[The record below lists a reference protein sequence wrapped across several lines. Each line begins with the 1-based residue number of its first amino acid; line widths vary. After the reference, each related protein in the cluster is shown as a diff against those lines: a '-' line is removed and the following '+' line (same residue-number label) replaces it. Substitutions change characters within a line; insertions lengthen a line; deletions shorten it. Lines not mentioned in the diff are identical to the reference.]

1 MSLKESNPKNALSS
15 QKFSLEAIPPT
26 VLAYLGLAMMEGA
39 LKYGKFNWR
48 ETGASANVY
57 CYAAIRH
64 IQCFLLGE
72 DIDPDSGIHHLIK
85 AMASLAVISDA
96 VIDDKTGDFGNFFVD
111 DRADVIDISELNN
124 IAKNLFERYKNETI

>member
-1 MSLKESNPKNALSS
+1 MSTKESNPKDVLSS
-15 QKFSLEAIPPT
+15 QKFSLEAVPPT

-72 DIDPDSGIHHLIK
+72 DIDPDSEIHHLIK

-96 VIDDKTGDFGNFFVD
+96 AIDENTGGLGDFFVD
-111 DRADVIDISELNN
+111 DRTDIMNIEELNR
-124 IAKNLFERYKNETI
+124 IAKSLFEKHKK